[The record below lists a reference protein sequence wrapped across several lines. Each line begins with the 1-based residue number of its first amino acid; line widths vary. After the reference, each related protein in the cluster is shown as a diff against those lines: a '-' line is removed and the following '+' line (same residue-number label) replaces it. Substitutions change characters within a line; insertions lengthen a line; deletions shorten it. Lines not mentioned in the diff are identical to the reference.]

1 MTKEKKKEDVRMAKF
16 KDFGVGQVPEE
27 KEQISFKL
35 HGEEFFC
42 VAHMQGRAMLSLV
55 KDSAS
60 KDPVV
65 AADTIDTFFSQ
76 VLTDESLE
84 RFNALTLDKHR
95 IVTTETLGE
104 IVGWLLEEYAGRPE
118 EQPEAS

>member
-1 MTKEKKKEDVRMAKF
+1 MAKF
-16 KDFGVGQVPEE
+16 KDFGVGKQPEI
-27 KEQISFKL
+27 KETISFKI

-42 VAHMQGRAMLSLV
+42 VPQMQGRVMLSLV

-60 KDPVV
+60 DNLVV
-65 AADTIDTFFSQ
+65 AADTIEKFFAQ

-84 RFNALTLDKHR
+84 RFNALTLDKDR

-118 EQPEAS
+118 TQPEAS